1 MKQPPR
7 AYGRLFALH
16 SARTTVSIPGADS
29 NVTHRHL
36 YAPWL
41 LRPLT
46 LKLPSTLAQLPPV
59 KAVANIALGSQ
70 TPPWARKLRKRRALL
85 FPCCELVVAP

>member
-16 SARTTVSIPGADS
+16 SARTTWSIPGAGS
-29 NVTHRHL
+29 NIIRRHL

-46 LKLPSTLAQLPPV
+46 LKLPSAFAQLPLLDAQV
-59 KAVANIALGSQ
+59 DSSKRLDSSSRSLTVRA
-70 TPPWARKLRKRRALL
+70 PPARR
-85 FPCCELVVAP
+85 